1 MHYGFGEAMLQYVH
15 PIDPSVDHATIIN
28 RDGPFIFS
36 LMWFVK
42 SIEEAITACEAA
54 GFKVLPVHDVAAFAY
69 AKLLREEN
77 IVGDGR
83 AAMIDTMSVLGFNL
97 ELAEFPWK
105 LVPQKP
111 FLCPTY
117 FQPRPVSKD

>member
-1 MHYGFGEAMLQYVH
+1 MHYGLGEAMLQYIH
-15 PIDPSVDHATIIN
+15 PIDPSVDHAAIIN

-42 SIEEAITACEAA
+42 SIEEAITACEVA
-54 GFKVLPVHDVAAFAY
+54 GFKVLPVHDVAAFTY